1 MHNQREELMQ
11 TARIGKEAL
20 VRVPNRMGVLTHVAK
35 IVSDKGVDIEAVIAT
50 VDGPDAIIRLVTGD
64 HQRTMDTLREHRL
77 EPLESR
83 VVMIEFENRP
93 GALRHIT
100 EQLVSEN
107 IDLAYVYGTATA
119 GAKKSLLI
127 FSCTNNDRAVV
138 VLNE

>member
-1 MHNQREELMQ
+1 MQ

-35 IVSDKGVDIEAVIAT
+35 IVADKGVDIEAAIAT

-83 VVMIEFENRP
+83 VVMIEATNRP
-93 GALRHIT
+93 GLLRHIT

-107 IDLAYVYGTATA
+107 IDLTYLYATA
-119 GAKKSLLI
+119 ATGAGKSLII
-127 FSCTNNDRAVV
+127 FATNNNDRAVV